1 MVRAER
7 LMAEGKKPPAE
18 ELLRN
23 GENCRAMAAHYA
35 PMRTNPDT
43 KQPELNPKHDPAEYR
58 KWLADERDAM
68 SKAAP
73 FFSPRLSAVALQTAV
88 LDKDKELRGDPR
100 AALIEMILQMRD
112 RDEIGQAFHAY
123 LVDATEAAEMD
134 VANIVE
140 GVWTIPASRAKN
152 STPLAIPLNANMLAT
167 ITSTRKS
174 VTRGYIK
181 PSAAVLKARELAKL
195 ALKRDAFDRWAERL
209 REIIG

>member
-1 MVRAER
+1 MLKTILCRWRCGGACGLRLCPERRRRNLRRRLPPGPWDWVAAGTADVR
-7 LMAEGKKPPAE
+7 G
-18 ELLRN
+18 
-23 GENCRAMAAHYA
+23 
-35 PMRTNPDT
+35 
-43 KQPELNPKHDPAEYR
+43 
-58 KWLADERDAM
+58 
-68 SKAAP
+68 S
-73 FFSPRLSAVALQTAV
+73 
-88 LDKDKELRGDPR
+88 
-100 AALIEMILQMRD
+100 
-112 RDEIGQAFHAY
+112 FHAY